1 VIYMDTSS
9 FLKLFI
15 TEPQSSEVRKF
26 VQEQSC
32 VVISILTE
40 IEAGVQLRGFV
51 EGGTV
56 TRSFGTLA
64 MVRMS
69 NLIGDEPFVR
79 AGLEG
84 SVFTTALAQHE
95 KSAIHCRSLD
105 RLHLAA
111 MEELKITRLM
121 THDARQAEAARE
133 LGYQVSSPG
142 L

>member
-1 VIYMDTSS
+1 MDTSS
-9 FLKLFI
+9 FLKLLI
-15 TEPQSSEVRKF
+15 TEPESSEVRKS
-26 VQEQSC
+26 VQEQNR
-32 VVISILTE
+32 VVISILTK
-40 IEAGVQLRGFV
+40 IEASVQLRGFV

-56 TRSFGTLA
+56 TRSFWTRA

-69 NLIGDEPFVR
+69 NLMTDEPFVSV
-79 AGLEG
+79 GLEG

-111 MEELKITRLM
+111 MEQLKITRLM

-133 LGYQVSSPG
+133 LGYQVTSPG